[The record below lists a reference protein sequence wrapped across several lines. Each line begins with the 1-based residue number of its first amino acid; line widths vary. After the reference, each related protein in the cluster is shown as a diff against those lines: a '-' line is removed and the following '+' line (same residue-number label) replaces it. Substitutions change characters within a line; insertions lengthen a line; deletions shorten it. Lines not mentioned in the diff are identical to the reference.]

1 MTVIF
6 FNPYISSQQ
15 QWLMLAATIA
25 CCLPLIQS
33 ALAFATHP
41 NENRINSRNA
51 RITSPWKHSRSV
63 TSSTSLL
70 AESATAHTANGAAAP
85 HLKTTDILSLPS
97 IRSTLIRQEETIIF
111 ALIERSQFRQNA
123 EVYQKGT
130 ALSADLETPVG
141 STVPSE
147 EEKLSFLEYML
158 VGTEVLH
165 SGVRR
170 YTSPEEHA
178 FFPSRLPQG
187 MILNPLD
194 YPDDLLSNTGGAA
207 EINFNEILLKK
218 YIDVVV
224 PSIAGEGDDEQYGS
238 NVLADIA
245 VLQALSRRVHYG
257 KFVAESKYRSDPEGY
272 HKLVENNDAEG
283 VMKLLTN
290 AKVEEQVLRRAR
302 LKAATYGRE
311 PMMSSLPSID
321 GEVDGG
327 GTGSATDENTAIIA
341 AAAASAVVAAVEAM
355 KADKGVREDA
365 SGRSTKVD
373 PTVIESIYRNIVIP
387 LTKDIEVAY
396 LFRRCGRDPPPEYA
410 PDRMSVDCK

>member
-1 MTVIF
+1 MLT
-6 FNPYISSQQ
+6 FNASINSTSKR
-15 QWLMLAATIA
+15 WLVLAAALA
-25 CCLPLIQS
+25 CSLPPVQT

-41 NENRINSRNA
+41 NANSVSRCSSD
-51 RITSPWKHSRSV
+51 RSPWRRS
-63 TSSTSLL
+63 SSSSLSGATNL
-70 AESATAHTANGAAAP
+70 SAEAATAQTANGAAAP

-123 EVYQKGT
+123 EVYRKGA
-130 ALSADLETPVG
+130 ALSAGLGTPVG

-194 YPDDLLSNTGGAA
+194 YPDDLLSSTGGAA
-207 EINFNEILLKK
+207 DVNFNEILLKK

-238 NVLADIA
+238 TVLADIA

-272 HKLVENNDAEG
+272 QKLVDNNDAEG

-311 PMMSSLPSID
+311 PMLSSLPPID
-321 GEVDGG
+321 GDGG
-327 GTGSATDENTAIIA
+327 ATDESTAIIA

-355 KADKGVREDA
+355 KADEGGEDN

-373 PTVIESIYRNIVIP
+373 PTVIESIYRNIIIP

>member
-1 MTVIF
+1 MLT
-6 FNPYISSQQ
+6 FNASINSTSKR
-15 QWLMLAATIA
+15 WLLLAAALA
-25 CCLPLIQS
+25 CSLPPVQT

-41 NENRINSRNA
+41 NANSVSRCSSD
-51 RITSPWKHSRSV
+51 RSPWRRS
-63 TSSTSLL
+63 SSSSLSGATNL
-70 AESATAHTANGAAAP
+70 SAEAATAQTANGAAAP

-123 EVYQKGT
+123 EVYRKGA
-130 ALSADLETPVG
+130 ALSAGLGTPVG

-194 YPDDLLSNTGGAA
+194 YPDDLLSSTGGAA
-207 EINFNEILLKK
+207 DVNFNEILLKK

-238 NVLADIA
+238 TVLADIA

-272 HKLVENNDAEG
+272 QKLVDNNDAEG

-311 PMMSSLPSID
+311 PMLSSLPPID
-321 GEVDGG
+321 GDGG
-327 GTGSATDENTAIIA
+327 ATDESTAIIA

-355 KADKGVREDA
+355 KADEGGEDNN
-365 SGRSTKVD
+365 GRSTKVD
-373 PTVIESIYRNIVIP
+373 PTVIESIYRNIIIP

>member
-1 MTVIF
+1 MLT
-6 FNPYISSQQ
+6 FNASINSTSKR
-15 QWLMLAATIA
+15 WLLLAAALA
-25 CCLPLIQS
+25 CSLPPVQT

-41 NENRINSRNA
+41 NANSVSRCSSD
-51 RITSPWKHSRSV
+51 RSPWRRS
-63 TSSTSLL
+63 SSSSLSGATNL
-70 AESATAHTANGAAAP
+70 SAEAATAQTANGAVAAAAP

-123 EVYQKGT
+123 EVYRKGA
-130 ALSADLETPVG
+130 ALSAGLGTPVG

-194 YPDDLLSNTGGAA
+194 YPDDLLSSTGGAA
-207 EINFNEILLKK
+207 EVNFNEILLKK

-238 NVLADIA
+238 TVLADIA

-272 HKLVENNDAEG
+272 QKLVDNNDAEG

-311 PMMSSLPSID
+311 PMLSSLPPID
-321 GEVDGG
+321 GDGG
-327 GTGSATDENTAIIA
+327 ATDESTAIIA

-355 KADKGVREDA
+355 KADEGGEDS

-373 PTVIESIYRNIVIP
+373 PTVIESIYRNIIIP

>member
-1 MTVIF
+1 MT
-6 FNPYISSQQ
+6 FNACISMQQ
-15 QWLMLAATIA
+15 RWLVLAVALA
-25 CCLPLIQS
+25 CSLPPLQT

-41 NENRINSRNA
+41 NANSISSCSA
-51 RITSPWKHSRSV
+51 LGPWRPSRSV
-63 TSSTSLL
+63 AGTNLS
-70 AESATAHTANGAAAP
+70 AEAATAQTANGAAP

-123 EVYQKGT
+123 EVYEKGA
-130 ALSADLETPVG
+130 ALSAGLGAPVG

-165 SGVRR
+165 AGVRR

-194 YPDDLLSNTGGAA
+194 YPDDLLSSTGGAA
-207 EINFNEILLKK
+207 EVNFNEILLKK

-238 NVLADIA
+238 TVLADIA
-245 VLQALSRRVHYG
+245 VLQALSKRVHYG

-272 HKLVENNDAEG
+272 QKLVDDNDAEG
-283 VMKLLTN
+283 VMELLTN

-311 PMMSSLPSID
+311 PMLSSLPPIDGD
-321 GEVDGG
+321 GEVGG
-327 GTGSATDENTAIIA
+327 GGSTADESTAFVA

-355 KADKGVREDA
+355 KADEGGDDNK
-365 SGRSTKVD
+365 GRSTKVD
-373 PTVIESIYRNIVIP
+373 PRVIESIYRNIIIP

-410 PDRMSVDCK
+410 PDRMSVDCR

>member
-1 MTVIF
+1 MTVT
-6 FNPYISSQQ
+6 FNASPNSTSKR
-15 QWLMLAATIA
+15 WLVLAAA
-25 CCLPLIQS
+25 LARSLPPVQT

-41 NENRINSRNA
+41 NANSVSRCSD
-51 RITSPWKHSRSV
+51 RSPWRRSSSSSV
-63 TSSTSLL
+63 SSTTNLS
-70 AESATAHTANGAAAP
+70 AEAAMAQTETNGAAAP

-111 ALIERSQFRQNA
+111 ALIERSQFRQNP
-123 EVYQKGT
+123 EVYRKGA
-130 ALSADLETPVG
+130 ALSADLGTPVG

-194 YPDDLLSNTGGAA
+194 YPDDLLSSTGGAA
-207 EINFNEILLKK
+207 EVNFNEILLKK

-238 NVLADIA
+238 TVLADIA

-272 HKLVENNDAEG
+272 QKLVDNNDAEG

-311 PMMSSLPSID
+311 PMLSSLPPID
-321 GEVDGG
+321 GDGG
-327 GTGSATDENTAIIA
+327 ATDESTAIIA

-355 KADKGVREDA
+355 KADEGGEDS

-373 PTVIESIYRNIVIP
+373 PTVIESIYRNIIIP

>member
-1 MTVIF
+1 MTVT
-6 FNPYISSQQ
+6 FNACTTSSSKR
-15 QWLMLAATIA
+15 WLILAAALA
-25 CCLPLIQS
+25 CCLPPIQT
-33 ALAFATHP
+33 ALAFATLP
-41 NENRINSRNA
+41 NANSVSSFSDR
-51 RITSPWKHSRSV
+51 SPWRRS
-63 TSSTSLL
+63 SSVPGSTNLS
-70 AESATAHTANGAAAP
+70 AEAATAQTANGAAP

-123 EVYQKGT
+123 EVYQKGA
-130 ALSADLETPVG
+130 ALSADLGAPVG

-194 YPDDLLSNTGGAA
+194 YPDDLLSSTGGAA
-207 EINFNEILLKK
+207 EVNFNEILLKK

-238 NVLADIA
+238 TVLADIA

-272 HKLVENNDAEG
+272 QKLVDNNDAEG

-311 PMMSSLPSID
+311 PMLSSLPPIDGD
-321 GEVDGG
+321 GEVGG
-327 GTGSATDENTAIIA
+327 GGSATDESTAIIA

-355 KADKGVREDA
+355 KADEGGEDN
-365 SGRSTKVD
+365 SGRSSKVD
-373 PTVIESIYRNIVIP
+373 PTVIESIYRNIIIP